1 MHTAICAFDSAEQAR
16 AAMDALLRAGFSR
29 DDVHIEHEASTAE
42 GLNDHDRHSERLESE
57 VGHDRGVL
65 SSFGAFF
72 ASLLG
77 RDHTPGHLDTYTQ
90 HVERGSHVVVVDAV
104 DSSEA
109 LRASTLL
116 HDLQAAD
123 VNVVHRPARPPVRD
137 LVAGREQDDGDAPGM
152 ASRSRQ
158 TDASSGS
165 AGESPT
171 ARERERA
178 VASPHVVS
186 PVAGP
191 SLRDPETEHAPGLRY
206 ADKDKPL

>member
-16 AAMDALLRAGFSR
+16 AAVDALLRSGFSR

-42 GLNDHDRHSERLESE
+42 GRNDHNRRSERLDRE

-90 HVERGSHVVVVDAV
+90 HVERGCHVVVVDAV
-104 DSSEA
+104 DESEA
-109 LRASTLL
+109 RRASTLL

-123 VNVVHRPARPPVRD
+123 VNVVHRPAQPPVRE
-137 LVAGREQDDGDAPGM
+137 LVAGRQQDDRGEAGM
-152 ASRSRQ
+152 ASRSRDNYES
-158 TDASSGS
+158 TGS
-165 AGESPT
+165 VGESPI

-178 VASPHVVS
+178 VASPHIVS

-191 SLRDPETEHAPGLRY
+191 SLRDPEAEHAPGLRY

>member
-42 GLNDHDRHSERLESE
+42 GRNDHDRHSERLAGE
-57 VGHDRGVL
+57 VGHDRGLL

-104 DSSEA
+104 DASEA
-109 LRASTLL
+109 RRASTLL

-123 VNVVHRPARPPVRD
+123 VNVVHRPAQPPVRD
-137 LVAGREQDDGDAPGM
+137 LVAERGQDDRAGMAGM
-152 ASRSRQ
+152 ASRSR
-158 TDASSGS
+158 DNYESSGS
-165 AGESPT
+165 VGESPI
-171 ARERERA
+171 ARERA

-191 SLRDPETEHAPGLRY
+191 SLRDPEAEHAPGLRY

>member
-1 MHTAICAFDSAEQAR
+1 MHTAICAFDSAEQAS
-16 AAMDALLRAGFSR
+16 AAMEALLRAGFSR

-42 GLNDHDRHSERLESE
+42 GRNDHDRHSERLASE
-57 VGHDRGVL
+57 EGHDRGVL

-104 DSSEA
+104 DASEA
-109 LRASTLL
+109 MRASTLL

-123 VNVVHRPARPPVRD
+123 VNVVHRPVQPPVRD
-137 LVAGREQDDGDAPGM
+137 LVAEREPDDPGVAGM
-152 ASRSRQ
+152 ASRSKDNYES
-158 TDASSGS
+158 TGS
-165 AGESPT
+165 VGESPI

-191 SLRDPETEHAPGLRY
+191 SLRDPESEHAPGLRY